1 MGMNVRFQSLF
12 RYIIYGE
19 SACIMSHLGKH
30 YLVLIEYLYSF
41 STKTCTSIV
50 FLYKNSVTKVFVY
63 GVTHLFILE
72 HSDKPKAFKWT
83 NKK

>member
-1 MGMNVRFQSLF
+1 MYYESPRKTLLTLDSISLQF
-12 RYIIYGE
+12 FY
-19 SACIMSHLGKH
+19 KD
-30 YLVLIEYLYSF
+30 LYF
-41 STKTCTSIV
+41 HSIPV
-50 FLYKNSVTKVFVY
+50 QKNSVTKVFVY